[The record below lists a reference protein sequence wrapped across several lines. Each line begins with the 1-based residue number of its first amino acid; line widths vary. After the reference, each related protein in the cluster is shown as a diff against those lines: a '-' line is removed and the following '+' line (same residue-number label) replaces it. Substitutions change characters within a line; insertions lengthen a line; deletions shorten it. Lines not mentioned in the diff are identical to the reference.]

1 MEQRELWIDERV
13 EMAEL
18 ELAQADVIQEE
29 RELGVA
35 QADDHSLVAV
45 G

>member
-1 MEQRELWIDERV
+1 MDERV
-13 EMAEL
+13 EMAEVEPEQA
-18 ELAQADVIQEE
+18 ELMHEE

-35 QADDHSLVAV
+35 QAEDHWLVAV